1 MFVCKNSTKNLLVYT
16 VDLLIGSKCENLGG
30 IDYYFYSILFL
41 LQHGM
46 HILSF

>member
-1 MFVCKNSTKNLLVYT
+1 MFICKNSTKKLPAYT
-16 VDLLIGSKCENLGG
+16 VNLLIGSKGENMGG